1 MTETF
6 KKAGDDP
13 CCPYVVLTSFTGA
26 ASANIGG
33 QTLHSLF
40 GFKFGTTFLSMTERQ
55 RAQKRLLFRN
65 LRCVIIDEISM
76 VDDVFG
82 GVSVFVFGDLYQLQP
97 VKARYVFEPPT
108 NKEHALAHTLRDL
121 WKLFT
126 VINLEENHR
135 QGEDKIYGDL
145 LNRVRTG
152 DHTEEDIALLQTR
165 VVPKSTVSEG
175 TAISSEQETS
185 DKSTLGPNA
194 EDSNSQDEHPNT
206 PSPRHYYPDDYSSL
220 QIPISAE
227 TSNLQ
232 QSFPEDPSSQD
243 HHPRTPS
250 PRYFLPDDL
259 CSQDQHP
266 KTPSPRHYYPEDV
279 LPLRNVISAEQPT
292 LQQPSKPLPPHL
304 PRKKSANPK
313 TVTYVKMESP
323 EEYKQNIRKRIDEV
337 LKIASAGGTPI
348 TYKMYEQA
356 VIEQPRKGS
365 EVLLQRDIDEIFI
378 NNYNA
383 EWIINWDANIDISP
397 VYDYYGTITYI
408 TDYFTKDSTGL
419 TEVLKTAMRQLGD
432 DKDMRQKCNE
442 MANQFMTHRQV
453 GESEAIYKL
462 LANMKMTYSSIA
474 TIFVPTEPKGQRR
487 QFLQRQDPDSGQGF
501 EVEDKKGRFLE
512 KPDLISKYERRK
524 LLPSLETGEEVPED
538 NEEAEKLE
546 QLSFCQFVKM
556 YEGKGWQDMRKTNEE
571 GEKEEPDDDEEKP
584 EEGELA
590 QEDDFNY
597 LIVGNSDARQRKL
610 PQLLTLAD
618 VMPGE
623 PRILHK
629 RTFPRAMRVFK
640 KKYDQNPHLFYFT
653 ELVLYHPF
661 RDENELF
668 PEDPEKCEELYM
680 KHQDEI
686 KMVKAKVMPFLE
698 SVEEAQLIYEEMK
711 ADERRQRE
719 EQMGVKNHPSEARS
733 E

>member
-1 MTETF
+1 MHGSFQYLLFQVEEARQLDSRQKEVLSMALHYAKRVVTFPLASPNQQLSKPSPPLVIVHGGAGSGKSRVINSIYTMMTETF

-76 VDDVFG
+76 VSADLLYNLDLRLREITMVDDVFG

-97 VKARYVFEPPT
+97 VKARYVFEQPT

-126 VINLEENHR
+126 VVNLEENHR

-206 PSPRHYYPDDYSSL
+206 PSPHHYYPDDYSSL

-250 PRYFLPDDL
+250 PRHFLPDDL

-266 KTPSPRHYYPEDV
+266 RTPSPRHYYPEDV

-292 LQQPSKPLPPHL
+292 LQQPSKTPSPDHFSSLQTPLSAERPTSTS
-304 PRKKSANPK
+304 KKLTLNPNALHIYGTNAK
-313 TVTYVKMESP
+313 VNARNDAKLKEIGGELFKIKAKNASRTVK
-323 EEYKQNIRKRIDEV
+323 KFHIN
-337 LKIASAGGTPI
+337 SAGCIRNTPFQDELRI
-348 TYKMYEQA
+348 KVGCDIVLVHNINTLDGLTNGCRGVLVA
-356 VIEQPRKGS
+356 VEKTGEAIKRLIIKFNNPEHGR
-365 EVLLQRDIDEIFI
+365 LQREK
-378 NNYNA
+378 NPCHRHPQA
-383 EWIINWDANIDISP
+383 
-397 VYDYYGTITYI
+397 TYI
-408 TDYFTKDSTGL
+408 DPIHWQYFLGGA
-419 TEVLKTAMRQLGD
+419 TATVF
-432 DKDMRQKCNE
+432 
-442 MANQFMTHRQV
+442 QFPVRGAAAITAHKIQV
-453 GESEAIYKL
+453 SY
-462 LANMKMTYSSIA
+462 
-474 TIFVPTEPKGQRR
+474 F
-487 QFLQRQDPDSGQGF
+487 
-501 EVEDKKGRFLE
+501 
-512 KPDLISKYERRK
+512 
-524 LLPSLETGEEVPED
+524 D
-538 NEEAEKLE
+538 N
-546 QLSFCQFVKM
+546 
-556 YEGKGWQDMRKTNEE
+556 
-571 GEKEEPDDDEEKP
+571 
-584 EEGELA
+584 
-590 QEDDFNY
+590 
-597 LIVGNSDARQRKL
+597 
-610 PQLLTLAD
+610 
-618 VMPGE
+618 
-623 PRILHK
+623 
-629 RTFPRAMRVFK
+629 
-640 KKYDQNPHLFYFT
+640 
-653 ELVLYHPF
+653 
-661 RDENELF
+661 
-668 PEDPEKCEELYM
+668 
-680 KHQDEI
+680 
-686 KMVKAKVMPFLE
+686 
-698 SVEEAQLIYEEMK
+698 
-711 ADERRQRE
+711 
-719 EQMGVKNHPSEARS
+719 
-733 E
+733 

>member
-1 MTETF
+1 M
-6 KKAGDDP
+6 
-13 CCPYVVLTSFTGA
+13 
-26 ASANIGG
+26 I
-33 QTLHSLF
+33 LHSLSIKHVNF
-40 GFKFGTTFLSMTERQ
+40 Q
-55 RAQKRLLFRN
+55 
-65 LRCVIIDEISM
+65 
-76 VDDVFG
+76 
-82 GVSVFVFGDLYQLQP
+82 
-97 VKARYVFEPPT
+97 
-108 NKEHALAHTLRDL
+108 
-121 WKLFT
+121 
-126 VINLEENHR
+126 
-135 QGEDKIYGDL
+135 
-145 LNRVRTG
+145 
-152 DHTEEDIALLQTR
+152 
-165 VVPKSTVSEG
+165 
-175 TAISSEQETS
+175 
-185 DKSTLGPNA
+185 
-194 EDSNSQDEHPNT
+194 
-206 PSPRHYYPDDYSSL
+206 
-220 QIPISAE
+220 
-227 TSNLQ
+227 
-232 QSFPEDPSSQD
+232 
-243 HHPRTPS
+243 
-250 PRYFLPDDL
+250 
-259 CSQDQHP
+259 
-266 KTPSPRHYYPEDV
+266 
-279 LPLRNVISAEQPT
+279 
-292 LQQPSKPLPPHL
+292 
-304 PRKKSANPK
+304 
-313 TVTYVKMESP
+313 
-323 EEYKQNIRKRIDEV
+323 
-337 LKIASAGGTPI
+337 
-348 TYKMYEQA
+348 
-356 VIEQPRKGS
+356 
-365 EVLLQRDIDEIFI
+365 
-378 NNYNA
+378 
-383 EWIINWDANIDISP
+383 
-397 VYDYYGTITYI
+397 
-408 TDYFTKDSTGL
+408 DSTGL

-610 PQLLTLAD
+610 PHLLTLAD

-629 RTFPRAMRVFK
+629 RTFPRAMRFFK

-711 ADERRQRE
+711 AHERRERE
-719 EQMGVKNHPSEARS
+719 EQMGADLDPEMEQEIADLDDLEDEEHPDFYHIDPDQLDNNHDGEGGSRKVFKAIALPSKDAQVRDQIFCMAVFS
-733 E
+733 FSSFRLKRPGSWTQGKSRCSPWPSTTPRGLSLSHWPPPTSSSPSPLHPW